1 MSSKKNKQ
9 KNKEIQK
16 QKAGDF
22 EESKLHP
29 DTKKSVWAVVFF
41 GIAAV
46 LVLASFKNAGPLG
59 NFLFRIFE
67 GLFGWGYYLL
77 PLIFLII
84 AGVFLI
90 SERRRIHKTAF
101 FGAVFFVLAGLGLID
116 IIFPDRAGL
125 IGNFVGFLE
134 IPFGYIA

>member
-1 MSSKKNKQ
+1 MSNKKNKQ

-29 DTKKSVWAVVFF
+29 DTKKAFGRWFF

-67 GLFGWGYYLL
+67 GLFGWGVLSFAFDFFDY
-77 PLIFLII
+77 
-84 AGVFLI
+84 
-90 SERRRIHKTAF
+90 SRRIF
-101 FGAVFFVLAGLGLID
+101 DFGAPED
-116 IIFPDRAGL
+116 S
-125 IGNFVGFLE
+125 
-134 IPFGYIA
+134 